1 MLLIRQAIW
10 NVCHVIYSKVLVAFI
25 ISQVAF
31 GMDMNIIGAKDN
43 KFTEAVELSFLGC
56 DVANF
61 ERPFHKVL
69 QQA

>member
-1 MLLIRQAIW
+1 M
-10 NVCHVIYSKVLVAFI
+10 AFI